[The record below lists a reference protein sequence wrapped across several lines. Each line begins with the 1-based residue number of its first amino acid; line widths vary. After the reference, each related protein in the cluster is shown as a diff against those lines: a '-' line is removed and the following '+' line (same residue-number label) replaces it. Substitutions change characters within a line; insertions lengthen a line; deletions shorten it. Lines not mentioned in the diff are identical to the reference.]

1 MKFSVAILL
10 IILFTNCNNS
20 KPTLDENYETISYLE
35 IKIDSLGNLPKTPY
49 IIDLKRNQKRLVVIG
64 TLHSRDT
71 NNQMFPQ
78 IEKIYKELKPEVAIN
93 EGGQISKIYTDKKT
107 AITNNGEL
115 GFLKFL
121 CDKQNIKMLN
131 GDMPDEKEFN
141 ELVKFSSRE
150 KALLFFAS
158 ERFVL
163 PYTYFGTK
171 GNIESLYRS
180 DFIEGYMAECGI
192 KLKPEEKHF
201 SYYKSL
207 YEKYFNIPF
216 SIDRINSDDFSPIRK
231 TNDFCN
237 VARKSKELRDK
248 YLLKKI
254 EEQLKHHNKVLVV
267 FGGWHVLAIEPA
279 LKQIINRVESS
290 ASR

>member
-1 MKFSVAILL
+1 MKLPVAILL
-10 IILFTNCNNS
+10 IILLTNCNQS
-20 KPTLDENYETISYLE
+20 KPGPDEDYETISYLE
-35 IKIDSLGNLPKTPY
+35 IKIDSLGNLPKVPY
-49 IIDLKRNQKRLVVIG
+49 IIDLKRNQKRLVVVG

-71 NNQMFPQ
+71 NNQMFPE
-78 IEKIYKELKPEVAIN
+78 IEKIFTQLNPHVAIN
-93 EGGQISKIYTDKKT
+93 EGGQVSKIYTDKNT

-121 CDKQNIKMLN
+121 CDQQNIKMLN
-131 GDMPDEKEFN
+131 GDMPDAKEFD
-141 ELVKFSSRE
+141 ELVRFSSRE

-171 GNIESLYRS
+171 ENIESLYKS
-180 DFIEGYMAECGI
+180 DFIEGYMAGCGI
-192 KLKPEEKHF
+192 GLKPEEKHF

-216 SIDRINSDDFSPIRK
+216 SIDSIDSDDFSPVRK
-231 TNDFCN
+231 TSEFCN
-237 VARKSKELRDK
+237 IARKSKELRDK

-254 EEQLKHHNKVLVV
+254 DGQLRQHDKVLVV

-279 LKQIINRVESS
+279 LKQIINRVE
-290 ASR
+290 